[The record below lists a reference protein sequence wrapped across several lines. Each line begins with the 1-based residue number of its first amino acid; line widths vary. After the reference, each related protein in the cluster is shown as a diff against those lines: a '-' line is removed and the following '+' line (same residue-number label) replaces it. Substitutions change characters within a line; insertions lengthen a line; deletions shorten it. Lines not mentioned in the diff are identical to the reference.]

1 MDGINVKTYAF
12 LRYLPLQKRTH
23 LYLFCFPQYNFL
35 NGRTRIMEVVDI
47 MDAKDMG
54 AGTVNYKVTH

>member
-1 MDGINVKTYAF
+1 VCGRRVCDLTDSSPGEF
-12 LRYLPLQKRTH
+12 
-23 LYLFCFPQYNFL
+23 F
-35 NGRTRIMEVVDI
+35 NGRTRITEVVDI